1 MSLEDG
7 LNAII
12 IKKIKL
18 EKIRCT
24 YFFLATFPS
33 NNHVIM
39 EFQFTTPTT
48 GSSDLP
54 FCSIQFA
61 ESWKTTQIKFQHLF
75 ENAHTYQ
82 QTAGN
87 VLY

>member
-12 IKKIKL
+12 IKKSSQK
-18 EKIRCT
+18 RSDVHN
-24 YFFLATFPS
+24 FFLGTFPS
-33 NNHVIM
+33 NNHVIV

-82 QTAGN
+82 QTASN